1 MVRSREEGAAAVEFA
16 LLLPVI
22 LLLVFGM
29 IDFGIWLNQKITAT
43 DAAKQGLRTY
53 MYWDNAAQKEEKGL
67 AVIREVTGVTITD
80 YTFSACSD
88 LGTTGVKTAHLR
100 FSYKSKA
107 MVILPGLADV
117 TISGTA
123 DIPCVE

>member
-1 MVRSREEGAAAVEFA
+1 MVGSREEGAAAVELA

-22 LLLVFGM
+22 FLFVFGM

-43 DAAKQGLRTY
+43 DAARQGLRTY
-53 MYWDNAAQKEEKGL
+53 VYWDKPNQKVEKGL
-67 AVIREVTGVTITD
+67 AVIREVTGVNITT
-80 YTFSACSD
+80 YTFSDCTV
-88 LGTTGVKTAHLR
+88 LETTGVKTARVR
-100 FSYKSKA
+100 FSYDSKA
-107 MVILPGLADV
+107 MINLPGLSSL